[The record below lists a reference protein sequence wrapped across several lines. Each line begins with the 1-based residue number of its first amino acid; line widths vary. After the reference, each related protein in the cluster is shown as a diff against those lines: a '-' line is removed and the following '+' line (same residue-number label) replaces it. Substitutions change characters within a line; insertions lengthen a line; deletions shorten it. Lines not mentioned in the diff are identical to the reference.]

1 MRRDGKKICSLLAVL
16 AFGFLL
22 SAGAAQPEREIAG
35 VGDKAQNAKTEENRD
50 AVSDADQGN
59 RLLDSFQIE
68 VDRNRFQIACV
79 GDSIT
84 AGAGVEE
91 TGELPY
97 PDILQELAG
106 EKVQVHN
113 FGVKG
118 RSLLSTSRWPYREEG
133 YYQMSLAVSADLY
146 ILMLGSN
153 DIWQESWDGETFQR
167 ELVDFVASYQ
177 NLESRSVIYLVQPP
191 AYFPA
196 ADDAEGQEKNGYM
209 PELCQRVA
217 AAAEETGAGLI
228 DLYTYTRGHPEW
240 FADEVHPNGEGNRQ
254 IAAFIYRC
262 TRDDLP

>member
-16 AFGFLL
+16 AFGLL
-22 SAGAAQPEREIAG
+22 LAAGAAQPEREIAG

-133 YYQMSLAVSADLY
+133 VLSDESGGVRGSLYSDAGEQRYLAGE
-146 ILMLGSN
+146 LG
-153 DIWQESWDGETFQR
+153 R
-167 ELVDFVASYQ
+167 
-177 NLESRSVIYLVQPP
+177 R
-191 AYFPA
+191 
-196 ADDAEGQEKNGYM
+196 
-209 PELCQRVA
+209 
-217 AAAEETGAGLI
+217 
-228 DLYTYTRGHPEW
+228 
-240 FADEVHPNGEGNRQ
+240 
-254 IAAFIYRC
+254 
-262 TRDDLP
+262 DLPA

>member
-16 AFGFLL
+16 AFGLL
-22 SAGAAQPEREIAG
+22 LAAGAAQPEREIAG
-35 VGDKAQNAKTEENRD
+35 VGDKTQNAKTEENRD
-50 AVSDADQGN
+50 AVSDADQGD

-84 AGAGVEE
+84 AGAGVED

-113 FGVKG
+113 FGVKR
-118 RSLLSTSRWPYREEG
+118 RSLLSASRWPYREEG

-177 NLESRSVIYLVQPP
+177 NLESRPVIYLVQPP

-196 ADDAEGQEKNGYM
+196 EDDAEGQEKNGYM

-262 TRDDLP
+262 IRDDLP